1 VSLSV
6 DVSAEEILSESFR
19 QAVLAMTSDQR
30 AEVLCYLAE
39 QAARGRGEE
48 AARVETV
55 WVDARTPE
63 EALFSLLDGRQV
75 YDSRQV
81 AKNVTGRDAV
91 KVKILA
97 FPRRCTT

>member
-1 VSLSV
+1 MSLSV
-6 DVSAEEILSESFR
+6 DVSAEEILSKSFR

-39 QAARGRGEE
+39 QAARDRGEE
-48 AARVETV
+48 AV

-81 AKNVTGRDAV
+81 ARCVTGRDAV